1 MKKLSIFVIA
11 MLLVVALAVP
21 TFANPF
27 TDVPANHWAY
37 DAVNKLVAAGIVEGY
52 PDGTYKGQN
61 NMTRYEMA
69 MIIARALDNLE
80 AQREAMA
87 EEIDAAKA
95 GLSTAQ
101 AQDVT
106 AIVKALI
113 EKNKPEAVELPEGLT
128 DKQAEEVANLIE
140 ALTFEYQAELKVLG
154 QKIDVVTG
162 NIKDMDAWKAEMEA
176 RIAALEN
183 PPAPVVT
190 FSGSYSVDFTDQV
203 VEGDVIDD
211 EIDYMY
217 DDPSD
222 GSSRPDVIVY
232 KDPFVYSDPWD
243 DDSDTIDADKSDGE
257 IEQTLNL
264 QADIV
269 KDGFAATVKFDAHE
283 DDEIDD
289 VIVLDSAELAL
300 ENDKFAAVYNT
311 ANTADIADYAFSGAE
326 FNGITVNMK
335 DYGVDVFAGIKGYE
349 GTTQDTTTEEF
360 TVNVEGQEFTI
371 EKDVD
376 KYDDAGDPVY
386 ADDDYY
392 VFGAKKAFDLA
403 GLSLNAKYAGK
414 ANLNKVADEVVL
426 DNWLGFDTAGDLAG
440 LDVNFDF
447 GYYLPDNDSTD
458 ESGTLVRFGV
468 AQDFDVA
475 SVEFNYK
482 NRDENFVPVSEN
494 GVVFDYDDDDYD
506 KFTTGLGLDDM
517 SGWNLTV
524 APKLFENIGLTTEFF
539 YASVK
544 ENSADVDE
552 DFGEETKL
560 SLTGEMPVLMDG
572 LKVNGEY
579 TIVDPVEAADG
590 EKERTMA
597 VGAEYEKDYLTASA
611 GYEVINDVDFVN
623 GDDKKV
629 TSFGVAVADYPVFG
643 GLTASAGFDYEKEAE
658 DFDLKTTEYN
668 LGVGYAIGAANL
680 SYDFTNKKVEGAD
693 DVNGTYK
700 TNKVGLTYTIVEG
713 TDLVASYEVLDLDLD
728 EAGAT
733 LNGAGDYTVKTATAG
748 VSIDF

>member
-222 GSSRPDVIVY
+222 GSSGPDVIVY

-360 TVNVEGQEFTI
+360 TVNVGGQEFTI